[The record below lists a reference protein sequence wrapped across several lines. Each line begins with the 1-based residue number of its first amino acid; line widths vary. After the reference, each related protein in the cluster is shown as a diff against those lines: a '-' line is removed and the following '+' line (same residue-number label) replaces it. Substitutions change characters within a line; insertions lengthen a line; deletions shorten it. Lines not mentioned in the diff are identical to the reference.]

1 MPDPDLRGKR
11 VLVVDDN
18 EASLQ
23 ILKEHLVSM
32 DFVPSTVGS
41 GRDAIAELKQ
51 AATGPDDEPYDIVL
65 IDWKMP
71 EMDGIET
78 SRRIQ
83 RSFGPTTVP
92 IIIMVTAYGREDVMK
107 KADEANLDGY
117 LLKPVSRSTLFDSV
131 MSAFGRAG
139 VSERGGVKD
148 ETTDSGSDPTLQGAR
163 VLVAEDNE
171 INQQIALELLE
182 ERGINVTIASDGCE
196 AVAAVKEGEFDLV
209 LMDVQMPN
217 MDGHEATIEIRQD
230 QRFKD
235 LPIIAMTAHASDAEC
250 DKCLTSGMNDH
261 VTKPIDPTTLFEAVR
276 HWVRPQNFDDLG
288 AEQPTS
294 KVQAEAPTDEA
305 GLPSYLPPFDI
316 EAALA
321 RMNGKSQLLRK
332 LIIMFHDG
340 NRELIPTLHRL
351 LETDEY
357 KEAHRL
363 VHTVK
368 GHAGNL
374 EAPEL
379 FERASALE
387 IALLDRDMAKVAELT
402 PLFEVSMTQAI
413 EAAATLTPRS
423 ADNR

>member
-1 MPDPDLRGKR
+1 MSHEIRTPMNAIIGMSHLALMTDLTPKQRDYLQKVERASKSLLGIINDILDVSKIEAGKLDVEFIDFSLDKVLDDVSDVIELKAEKKDIELLVDRDQGVPDILVGDPLRLSQVLINLSNNAVKFTEAGEIVLSVELVDSTTERVTAKFAVKDSGIGITEEQQKNVFDAFNQADASTTRKFGGTGLGLAISRQLVELMGGEIAVESEPGRGSTFFFTIPFQLASQVIKAPPMPDPDLRGKR

-139 VSERGGVKD
+139 MSDRGGVKD
-148 ETTDSGSDPTLQGAR
+148 KTTDSESDPTLRGAR
-163 VLVAEDNE
+163 VLVVEDN
-171 INQQIALELLE
+171 
-182 ERGINVTIASDGCE
+182 
-196 AVAAVKEGEFDLV
+196 
-209 LMDVQMPN
+209 
-217 MDGHEATIEIRQD
+217 
-230 QRFKD
+230 
-235 LPIIAMTAHASDAEC
+235 
-250 DKCLTSGMNDH
+250 
-261 VTKPIDPTTLFEAVR
+261 
-276 HWVRPQNFDDLG
+276 
-288 AEQPTS
+288 
-294 KVQAEAPTDEA
+294 
-305 GLPSYLPPFDI
+305 
-316 EAALA
+316 
-321 RMNGKSQLLRK
+321 
-332 LIIMFHDG
+332 
-340 NRELIPTLHRL
+340 
-351 LETDEY
+351 
-357 KEAHRL
+357 
-363 VHTVK
+363 
-368 GHAGNL
+368 
-374 EAPEL
+374 
-379 FERASALE
+379 
-387 IALLDRDMAKVAELT
+387 
-402 PLFEVSMTQAI
+402 
-413 EAAATLTPRS
+413 
-423 ADNR
+423 

>member
-1 MPDPDLRGKR
+1 
-11 VLVVDDN
+11 
-18 EASLQ
+18 
-23 ILKEHLVSM
+23 
-32 DFVPSTVGS
+32 
-41 GRDAIAELKQ
+41 
-51 AATGPDDEPYDIVL
+51 
-65 IDWKMP
+65 
-71 EMDGIET
+71 
-78 SRRIQ
+78 
-83 RSFGPTTVP
+83 
-92 IIIMVTAYGREDVMK
+92 
-107 KADEANLDGY
+107 
-117 LLKPVSRSTLFDSV
+117 
-131 MSAFGRAG
+131 
-139 VSERGGVKD
+139 
-148 ETTDSGSDPTLQGAR
+148 
-163 VLVAEDNE
+163 VAEDNE